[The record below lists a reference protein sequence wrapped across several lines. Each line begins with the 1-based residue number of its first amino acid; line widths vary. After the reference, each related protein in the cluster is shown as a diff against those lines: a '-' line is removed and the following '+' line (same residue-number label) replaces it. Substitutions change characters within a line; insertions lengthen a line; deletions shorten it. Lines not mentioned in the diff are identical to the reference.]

1 MDLADLGERGLVDR
15 RTGIMTVE
23 TRITFC
29 RICEATCGLEVDV
42 DVEKNRVVAIRPDPA
57 HVVSKGYVCVK
68 GTRWGATQHSP
79 DRVLHPLKRI
89 GDRFVEISWDQAIA
103 EIGAKLRSLIDR
115 YGPGVLAHF
124 VGSAGGAIVLSPM
137 FRVALYQAIGTRRM
151 YGTGTCDT
159 MNKFRVNGEMYGAPM
174 RLMYPDVDRSHFMLV
189 LGANPAVSG
198 NTLYHLPRAQE
209 RFAAITKRGGRVV
222 FVNPRRIETAA
233 AGEHVFIRPDTD
245 VFFLA
250 AFLNETIRSGH
261 VDRERIERF
270 MVGFE
275 RLAKSVEAWTPQRQ
289 ESVTGV
295 PAETLRALVRA
306 HSDAS
311 RSGLG
316 AALSMATGVNQGRS
330 GSPCFWLLEAIN
342 AVSGNLDRVGGT
354 LLGSG
359 LVDMGEAMKELA
371 LTYDRE
377 DGLPT
382 VSGIQPSGMLADD
395 ILGDPN
401 LPDDPKRIRAMIV
414 EASNPLLACSNPDGR
429 LDEAFASLELLVTID
444 LFRNEVGSLA
454 HYVLPATTWMERP
467 EIPYALQSF
476 AGACVTPYMIYAD
489 PVLEAPPDVRPE
501 WWIYLRLADALG
513 VTLFGNRLAS
523 AAAKLYAKLHFTAIG
538 RLLPGPEKLIDGMF
552 KQAGLPGIREM
563 AAKHPHGLLLPE
575 NRGDNFLGTDRV
587 LTPHKKV
594 DLAPAPIV
602 DAFEATAERFYAEE
616 LAQRDR
622 IKLIGMRQIKRMN
635 TASSNS
641 APLVRETTNFAYLSP
656 EDAARIG
663 VGNGDPVEVE
673 SAHGRIRIP
682 VRVSDEMM
690 PRTVAIPQCWGHA
703 KADGLSHASQ
713 HPGVNSNLLAGDG
726 LDHIEA
732 LSGMSHLSGILID
745 VRRAETGGT

>member
-1 MDLADLGERGLVDR
+1 
-15 RTGIMTVE
+15 MTVE

-42 DVEKNRVVAIRPDPA
+42 EDNRVVAIRPDPK
-57 HVVSKGYVCVK
+57 HVVSKGYACVK

-79 DRVLHPLKRI
+79 DRVLHPQKRV
-89 GDRFVEISWDQAIA
+89 GDRFVDVSWDQAIGEIA
-103 EIGAKLRSLIDR
+103 EKLRALIDR
-115 YGPGVLAHF
+115 HGPQVLAHF

-137 FRVALYQAIGTRRM
+137 FRTALFQAIGSRRM

-159 MNKFRVNGEMYGAPM
+159 MNKFRVNGEMYGAAM
-174 RLMYPDVDRSHFMLV
+174 RLMHPDVDHTHFMLI

-250 AFLNETIRSGH
+250 AFLNETIQRGH
-261 VDRERIERF
+261 VDRERVERY
-270 MVGFE
+270 MVGFD
-275 RLAKSVEAWTPQRQ
+275 RLAKSVEAFTPERQ
-289 ESVTGV
+289 ARVTGV
-295 PAETLRALVRA
+295 PAETLRELVRA

-311 RSGLG
+311 ASGRG

-330 GSPCFWLLEAIN
+330 GSPCYWLLEAIN
-342 AVSGNLDRVGGT
+342 AVSGNLDRKGGT

-359 LVDMGEAMKELA
+359 LVDMGAAMKELA
-371 LTYDRE
+371 LHFDRE
-377 DGLPT
+377 DGFPT
-382 VSGIQPSGMLADD
+382 VSGLQPSGMLADD
-395 ILGDPN
+395 ILGDPSV
-401 LPDDPKRIRAMIV
+401 PDDPKRIRAMIV
-414 EASNPLLACSNPDGR
+414 EASNPLLACSNPNGR
-429 LDEAFASLELLVTID
+429 LDEAFRKLDLLVTID

-467 EIPYALQSF
+467 EIPYALQTF
-476 AGACVTPYMIYAD
+476 VGACATPYMIYAD
-489 PVLEAPPDVRPE
+489 PVLEPPPDVRPE

-513 VTLFGNRLAS
+513 VTLFDNRLYS
-523 AAAKLYAKLHFTAIG
+523 AAAKLYARIHPGPLG
-538 RLLPGPEKLIDGMF
+538 RVLPGPEKLIDGMF

-563 AAKHPHGLLLPE
+563 AEKHPHGLLLPE
-575 NRGDNFLGTDRV
+575 NEGGNFLGTDRV
-587 LTPHKKV
+587 LTPHGRV
-594 DLAPAPIV
+594 DLAPEPIV
-602 DAFEATAERFYAEE
+602 AAFEATAERLYAEE
-616 LAQRDR
+616 LANRDR
-622 IKLIGMRQIKRMN
+622 LKLIGMRQLKRMN

-641 APLVRETTNFAYLSP
+641 APLVRETTNYAHLHP

-663 VGNGDPVEVE
+663 VGNGDPVDVE

-703 KADGLSHASQ
+703 KAEGLSHAKT
-713 HPGVNSNLLAGDG
+713 HPGVNSNFLAGDG
-726 LDHIEA
+726 PESIER

-745 VRRAETGGT
+745 VRRAAG

>member
-1 MDLADLGERGLVDR
+1 
-15 RTGIMTVE
+15 MTVE

-42 DVEKNRVVAIRPDPA
+42 EDNRVVAIRPDPK
-57 HVVSKGYVCVK
+57 HVVSRGFACVK

-79 DRVLHPLKRI
+79 DRVLHPQKRV
-89 GDRFVEISWDQAIA
+89 GDRFVDVSWDQAIGEIA
-103 EIGAKLRSLIDR
+103 EKLRALIDR
-115 YGPGVLAHF
+115 HGPQVLAHF

-137 FRVALYQAIGTRRM
+137 FRTALFQAIGSRRM

-159 MNKFRVNGEMYGAPM
+159 MNKFRVNGEMYGAAM
-174 RLMYPDVDRSHFMLV
+174 RLMHPDVDHTHFMLI

-250 AFLNETIRSGH
+250 AFLNETIQRGH
-261 VDRERIERF
+261 VDRERVERY
-270 MVGFE
+270 MVGFD
-275 RLAKSVEAWTPQRQ
+275 RLAKSVEAFTPERQ
-289 ESVTGV
+289 ARVTGV
-295 PAETLRALVRA
+295 PAETLRELVRA

-311 RSGLG
+311 ASGRG

-330 GSPCFWLLEAIN
+330 GSPCYWLLEAIN
-342 AVSGNLDRVGGT
+342 AVSGNLDRKGGT

-359 LVDMGEAMKELA
+359 LVDMGAAMKELA
-371 LTYDRE
+371 LRFDRE
-377 DGLPT
+377 DGFPT
-382 VSGIQPSGMLADD
+382 VSGLQPSGMLADD

-401 LPDDPKRIRAMIV
+401 VPDDPKRIRAMIV
-414 EASNPLLACSNPDGR
+414 EASNPLLACSNPSGR
-429 LDEAFASLELLVTID
+429 LELAFRKLDLLVTID
-444 LFRNEVGSLA
+444 LFRNEAGSLA

-467 EIPYALQSF
+467 EIPYALQTF
-476 AGACVTPYMIYAD
+476 VGACATPYMIYAD
-489 PVLEAPPDVRPE
+489 PVLEPPPDVRPE

-513 VTLFGNRLAS
+513 VTLFDNRLYS
-523 AAAKLYAKLHFTAIG
+523 AAAKLYARIHPGPLG
-538 RLLPGPEKLIDGMF
+538 RVLPGPEKLIDGMF
-552 KQAGLPGIREM
+552 KQAGLPGVREM
-563 AAKHPHGLLLPE
+563 AEKNPHGLLLPE
-575 NRGDNFLGTDRV
+575 NEGGNFLGTDRV
-587 LTPHKKV
+587 LTPHGRV
-594 DLAPAPIV
+594 DLAPEPIV
-602 DAFEATAERFYAEE
+602 AAFEATAERLYAEE
-616 LAQRDR
+616 LANRDR
-622 IKLIGMRQIKRMN
+622 LKLIGMRQLKRMN

-641 APLVRETTNFAYLSP
+641 APLVRETTNYAHLHP

-663 VGNGDPVEVE
+663 VGNGDPVDVE

-703 KADGLSHASQ
+703 KAEGLSHAKT
-713 HPGVNSNLLAGDG
+713 HPGVNSNFLAGDG
-726 LDHIEA
+726 PESIER

-745 VRRAETGGT
+745 VRRAAGDA

>member
-1 MDLADLGERGLVDR
+1 
-15 RTGIMTVE
+15 MTVE

-42 DVEKNRVVAIRPDPA
+42 EDNRVVAIRPDPK
-57 HVVSKGYVCVK
+57 HVVSRGFACVK

-79 DRVLHPLKRI
+79 DRVLHPQKRV
-89 GDRFVEISWDQAIA
+89 GDRFVDVSWDQAIGEIA
-103 EIGAKLRSLIDR
+103 EKLRALIDR
-115 YGPGVLAHF
+115 HGPQVLAHF

-137 FRVALYQAIGTRRM
+137 FRTALFQAIGSRRM

-159 MNKFRVNGEMYGAPM
+159 MNKFRVNGEMYGAAM
-174 RLMYPDVDRSHFMLV
+174 RLMHPDVDHTHFMLI

-250 AFLNETIRSGH
+250 AFLNETIQRGH
-261 VDRERIERF
+261 VDRERVERY
-270 MVGFE
+270 MVGFD
-275 RLAKSVEAWTPQRQ
+275 RLAKSVEAFTPERQ
-289 ESVTGV
+289 ARVTGV
-295 PAETLRALVRA
+295 PAETLRELVRA

-311 RSGLG
+311 ASGRG

-330 GSPCFWLLEAIN
+330 GSPCYWLLEAIN
-342 AVSGNLDRVGGT
+342 AVSGNLDRKGGT

-359 LVDMGEAMKELA
+359 LVDMGAAMKELA
-371 LTYDRE
+371 LRFDRE
-377 DGLPT
+377 DGFPT
-382 VSGIQPSGMLADD
+382 VSGLQPSGMLADD
-395 ILGDPN
+395 ILGDPSV
-401 LPDDPKRIRAMIV
+401 PDDPKRIRAMIV
-414 EASNPLLACSNPDGR
+414 EASNPLLACSNPSGR
-429 LDEAFASLELLVTID
+429 LELAFRKLDLLVTID

-467 EIPYALQSF
+467 EIPYALQTF
-476 AGACVTPYMIYAD
+476 VGACATPYMIYAD
-489 PVLEAPPDVRPE
+489 PVLEPPPDVRPE

-513 VTLFGNRLAS
+513 VTLFDNRLYS
-523 AAAKLYAKLHFTAIG
+523 AAAKLYARIHPGPLG
-538 RLLPGPEKLIDGMF
+538 RVLPGPEKLIDGMF
-552 KQAGLPGIREM
+552 KQAGLPGVREM
-563 AAKHPHGLLLPE
+563 AEKNPHGLLLPE
-575 NRGDNFLGTDRV
+575 NEGGNFLGTDRV
-587 LTPHKKV
+587 LTPHGRV
-594 DLAPAPIV
+594 DLAPEPIV
-602 DAFEATAERFYAEE
+602 AAFEATAERLYAEE
-616 LAQRDR
+616 LANRDR
-622 IKLIGMRQIKRMN
+622 LKLIGMRQLKRMN

-641 APLVRETTNFAYLSP
+641 APLVRETTNYAHLHP

-663 VGNGDPVEVE
+663 VGNGDPVDVE

-703 KADGLSHASQ
+703 KAEGLSHAKT
-713 HPGVNSNLLAGDG
+713 HPGVNSNFLAGDG
-726 LDHIEA
+726 PESIER

-745 VRRAETGGT
+745 VRRAAG

>member
-1 MDLADLGERGLVDR
+1 
-15 RTGIMTVE
+15 MTVE

-42 DVEKNRVVAIRPDPA
+42 EDNRVVAIRPDPK
-57 HVVSKGYVCVK
+57 HVVSKGYACVK

-79 DRVLHPLKRI
+79 DRVLHPQKRV
-89 GDRFVEISWDQAIA
+89 GDRFVDVSWEQAIG
-103 EIGAKLRSLIDR
+103 EIGEKLRGLIDR
-115 YGPGVLAHF
+115 FGPQVLAHF

-137 FRVALYQAIGTRRM
+137 FRTALFQAVGSRRL

-159 MNKFRVNGEMYGAPM
+159 MNKFRVNGEMYGAAM
-174 RLMYPDVDRSHFMLV
+174 RLMHPDVDHTHFMLI

-233 AGEHVFIRPDTD
+233 AGEHLFIRPDTD

-250 AFLNETIRSGH
+250 AFLNETIQRGH
-261 VDRERIERF
+261 VDHARVERY
-270 MVGFE
+270 MVGFD
-275 RLAKSVEAWTPQRQ
+275 RLAKSVEPWTPERQ
-289 ESVTGV
+289 ERVTGV
-295 PAETLRALVRA
+295 PAATLRELVRA
-306 HSDAS
+306 HAEAS
-311 RSGLG
+311 ASGRG

-330 GSPCFWLLEAIN
+330 GSPCYWLLEAIN
-342 AVSGNLDRVGGT
+342 AVSGNLDRKGGT

-359 LVDMGEAMKELA
+359 LIDMGAAMKELA
-371 LTYDRE
+371 LRYDRE
-377 DGLPT
+377 DGFPT
-382 VSGIQPSGMLADD
+382 VSGLQPSGMLADD
-395 ILGDPN
+395 ILGDPS

-414 EASNPLLACSNPDGR
+414 EASNPLLACSNPNGR
-429 LDEAFASLELLVTID
+429 LDAAFRKLDLLVTID

-467 EIPYALQSF
+467 EIPYALQTF
-476 AGACVTPYMIYAD
+476 VGACATPYIIYAD
-489 PVLEAPPDVRPE
+489 PVLEPPPDVRPE

-513 VTLFGNRLAS
+513 VTLFDNRLYS
-523 AAAKLYAKLHFTAIG
+523 AATKLYARLQPGPLG

-563 AAKHPHGLLLPE
+563 AEKHPHGLLLPE
-575 NRGDNFLGTDRV
+575 NEGGNFLGTDRV
-587 LTPHKKV
+587 LTPHRKV
-594 DLAPAPIV
+594 DLAPEPIV
-602 DAFEATAERFYAEE
+602 AAFEATAERFYAEE
-616 LAQRDR
+616 LANRER
-622 IKLIGMRQIKRMN
+622 LKLIGMRQLKRMN

-641 APLVRETTNFAYLSP
+641 APLVRETTNYAYLHP

-663 VGNGDPVEVE
+663 VANGDPVAVE
-673 SAHGRIRIP
+673 SDHGRIRIP

-703 KADGLSHASQ
+703 KAEGLSHAKT
-713 HPGVNSNLLAGDG
+713 HPGVNSNLLAPDG
-726 LDHIEA
+726 PESIER

-745 VRRAETGGT
+745 VRRATGGGA

>member
-1 MDLADLGERGLVDR
+1 
-15 RTGIMTVE
+15 MTVE
-23 TRITFC
+23 TRLTFC

-42 DVEKNRVVAIRPDPA
+42 EVEANRVVAIRPDPK
-57 HVVSKGYVCVK
+57 HVVSKGYACVK

-79 DRVLHPLKRI
+79 DRVLHPLKRV
-89 GDRFVEISWDQAIA
+89 GDRFVEISWDQAIS

-115 YGPGVLAHF
+115 YGPKVLAHF

-137 FRVALYQAIGTRRM
+137 VRVALYQAIGTRRM

-159 MNKFRVNGEMYGAPM
+159 MNKFRVNDEMYGAAM
-174 RLMYPDVDRSHFMLV
+174 RLMYPDVDHTHFMLI

-198 NTLYHLPRAQE
+198 NTLYHLPRSQE

-222 FVNPRRIETAA
+222 FLNPRRIETAA

-250 AFLNETIRSGH
+250 AFLSETIRNGH
-261 VDRERIERF
+261 VDRDRVEKH

-275 RLAKSVEAWTPQRQ
+275 RLARSVEAWTPERQ
-289 ESVTGV
+289 ERVTGV
-295 PAETLRALVRA
+295 PAATLRELVRA
-306 HSDAS
+306 HADAS
-311 RSGLG
+311 RSGKG

-330 GSPCFWLLEAIN
+330 GSPCFWLLESIN
-342 AVSGNLDRVGGT
+342 AISGNLDRRGGT

-401 LPDDPKRIRAMIV
+401 VPDDPKRIRAMIV

-429 LDEAFASLELLVTID
+429 LDRAFESLELLVTID

-454 HYVLPATTWMERP
+454 HYVLPAQTWMERP

-476 AGACVTPYMIYAD
+476 AGACATPYITYAD

-513 VTLFGNRLAS
+513 VTLFGNRLTS
-523 AAAKLYAKLHFTAIG
+523 TAAKLYARLCHSPIR
-538 RLLPGPEKLIDGMF
+538 RLLPGPEKIFDGMF
-552 KQAGLPGIREM
+552 KKAGLPGIAEMRE
-563 AAKHPHGLLLPE
+563 KHPHGLLLPE

-594 DLAPAPIV
+594 DLAPTPLV
-602 DAFEATAERFYAEE
+602 EAFEATAEPFYAEE
-616 LAQRDR
+616 LANRER

-641 APLVRETTNFAYLSP
+641 TALVRESTNHAWLSP
-656 EDAARIG
+656 EDAATIG
-663 VGNGDPVEVE
+663 VSNGETVEVE
-673 SAHGRIRIP
+673 SEHGRIRIP
-682 VRVSDEMM
+682 VRISDEMM

-703 KADGLSHASQ
+703 KADGLSHAAK

-726 LDHIEA
+726 PEHIEA

-745 VRRAETGGT
+745 VRRVPAA

>member
-1 MDLADLGERGLVDR
+1 
-15 RTGIMTVE
+15 MTVE
-23 TRITFC
+23 TRLTFC

-42 DVEKNRVVAIRPDPA
+42 EVEANRVVAIRPDPK
-57 HVVSKGYVCVK
+57 HVVSKGYACVK

-79 DRVLHPLKRI
+79 DRVLHPLKRV
-89 GDRFVEISWDQAIA
+89 GDRFVEISWDQAIG

-115 YGPGVLAHF
+115 YGPNVLAHF

-137 FRVALYQAIGTRRM
+137 VRVALYQAIGTRRM

-159 MNKFRVNGEMYGAPM
+159 MNKFRVNDEMYGAAM
-174 RLMYPDVDRSHFMLV
+174 RLMYPDVDHTHFMLI

-198 NTLYHLPRAQE
+198 NTLYHLPRSQE
-209 RFAAITKRGGRVV
+209 RFAAIGKRGGRVV
-222 FVNPRRIETAA
+222 FLNPRRIETAA

-250 AFLNETIRSGH
+250 AFLNETIRHGH
-261 VDRERIERF
+261 VDRARVEKH

-275 RLAKSVEAWTPQRQ
+275 RLAKSVEAWTPERQ
-289 ESVTGV
+289 ERVTGV
-295 PAETLRALVRA
+295 PAATLRDLVRA
-306 HSDAS
+306 HAEAS
-311 RSGLG
+311 RSGKG

-330 GSPCFWLLEAIN
+330 GSPCFWLLESIN
-342 AVSGNLDRVGGT
+342 AISGNLDRQGGT

-371 LTYDRE
+371 LTWDRE

-401 LPDDPKRIRAMIV
+401 VADDPKRIRAMIV

-429 LDEAFASLELLVTID
+429 LDRAFESLELLVTID

-454 HYVLPATTWMERP
+454 HYVLPAQTWMERP

-476 AGACVTPYMIYAD
+476 AGACATPYITYAD

-501 WWIYLRLADALG
+501 WWIYLRLADTLG
-513 VTLFGNRLAS
+513 VTLFGNCLTS
-523 AAAKLYAKLHFTAIG
+523 TAAKLYARLCHSPLG
-538 RLLPGPEKLIDGMF
+538 RILPGPEKIFDGMF
-552 KQAGLPGIREM
+552 KKAGLPGLAEMRE
-563 AAKHPHGLLLPE
+563 KHPHGLLLPE

-594 DLAPAPIV
+594 DLAPAPII
-602 DAFEATAERFYAEE
+602 DAFEATAEIFYAEE
-616 LAQRDR
+616 LANRER

-641 APLVRETTNFAYLSP
+641 TALVREPTNHAYLSS
-656 EDAARIG
+656 EDAAKIG
-663 VGNGDPVEVE
+663 VSNGETVEVE

-682 VRVSDEMM
+682 VRISDEMM
-690 PRTVAIPQCWGHA
+690 PRTIAIPQCWGHA
-703 KADGLSHASQ
+703 KADGLSHAAK

-726 LDHIEA
+726 PEHIEA

-745 VRRAETGGT
+745 VRRVPAA

>member
-1 MDLADLGERGLVDR
+1 
-15 RTGIMTVE
+15 
-23 TRITFC
+23 
-29 RICEATCGLEVDV
+29 
-42 DVEKNRVVAIRPDPA
+42 
-57 HVVSKGYVCVK
+57 S
-68 GTRWGATQHSP
+68 
-79 DRVLHPLKRI
+79 
-89 GDRFVEISWDQAIA
+89 
-103 EIGAKLRSLIDR
+103 EIGAKLSRLIDR
-115 YGPGVLAHF
+115 YGPNALAHF

-137 FRVALYQAIGTRRM
+137 VRVALYQAIGTRRM

-159 MNKFRVNGEMYGAPM
+159 MNKFRVNDEMYGAAM
-174 RLMYPDVDRSHFMLV
+174 RLMYPDVDHTHFMLV

-222 FVNPRRIETAA
+222 FLNPRRIETAA
-233 AGEHVFIRPDTD
+233 AGEHLFIRPDTD
-245 VFFLA
+245 VYFLA

-261 VDRERIERF
+261 VDRERVEKF

-275 RLAKSVEAWTPQRQ
+275 RLAKSVEAWTPERQ
-289 ESVTGV
+289 ERVTGV
-295 PAETLRALVRA
+295 PAATLRELVQA
-306 HSDAS
+306 HSEAS
-311 RSGLG
+311 RSGRG

-330 GSPCFWLLEAIN
+330 GSPCFWLLESIN
-342 AVSGNLDRVGGT
+342 AISGNLDRRGGT

-371 LTYDRE
+371 LTFDRE

-401 LPDDPKRIRAMIV
+401 VPDDPKRIRAMIV

-429 LDEAFASLELLVTID
+429 LDRAFESLELLVTID

-454 HYVLPATTWMERP
+454 HYVLPAQTWMERP

-476 AGACVTPYMIYAD
+476 AGACATPYIIYAD

-513 VTLFGNRLAS
+513 VTLFGNRLTS
-523 AAAKLYAKLHFTAIG
+523 AAAKLYARLRYSPLG
-538 RLLPGPEKLIDGMF
+538 RFLPGPEKIFDGLF
-552 KQAGLPGIREM
+552 RKAGLPGVAEMRE
-563 AAKHPHGLLLPE
+563 KHPHGLLLPE
-575 NRGDNFLGTDRV
+575 NPGDNFLGTDRV

-602 DAFEATAERFYAEE
+602 DAFEASAETYYAEE
-616 LAQRDR
+616 LAARER
-622 IKLIGMRQIKRMN
+622 IKLIGIRQLKRMN

-641 APLVRETTNFAYLSP
+641 PALVRETTNYAYLSP
-656 EDAARIG
+656 DDAAKIG
-663 VGNGDPVEVE
+663 ISNGELVEVE

-682 VRVSDEMM
+682 ARISDEMM

-703 KADGLSHASQ
+703 KADGLSHAAK

-726 LDHIEA
+726 PEHIEA
-732 LSGMSHLSGILID
+732 LSGMSHLSGIL
-745 VRRAETGGT
+745 VSLRRA

>member
-1 MDLADLGERGLVDR
+1 
-15 RTGIMTVE
+15 MTVE

-42 DVEKNRVVAIRPDPA
+42 EDNRVVAIRPDPK
-57 HVVSKGYVCVK
+57 HVVSKGYACVK

-79 DRVLHPLKRI
+79 DRVLHPQKRV
-89 GDRFVEISWDQAIA
+89 GDRFVDVSWDQAIG
-103 EIGAKLRSLIDR
+103 EIGDKLRGLIDR
-115 YGPGVLAHF
+115 FGPQVLAHF

-137 FRVALYQAIGTRRM
+137 FRTALFQAVGSRRL

-159 MNKFRVNGEMYGAPM
+159 MNKFRVNGEMYGAAM
-174 RLMYPDVDRSHFMLV
+174 RLMHPDVDHTHFMLI

-233 AGEHVFIRPDTD
+233 AGEHLFIRPDTD

-250 AFLNETIRSGH
+250 AFLNETIQRGH
-261 VDRERIERF
+261 VDHARVERY
-270 MVGFE
+270 MVGFD
-275 RLAKSVEAWTPQRQ
+275 RLAKSVEPWTPERQ
-289 ESVTGV
+289 ERVTGV
-295 PAETLRALVRA
+295 PAATLRELVRA
-306 HSDAS
+306 HAEAS
-311 RSGLG
+311 ASGRG

-330 GSPCFWLLEAIN
+330 GSPCYWLLEAIN
-342 AVSGNLDRVGGT
+342 AVSGNLDRKGGT

-359 LVDMGEAMKELA
+359 LIDMGAAMKELA
-371 LTYDRE
+371 LRYDRE
-377 DGLPT
+377 DGFPT
-382 VSGIQPSGMLADD
+382 VSGLQPSGMLADD
-395 ILGDPN
+395 ILGDPS

-414 EASNPLLACSNPDGR
+414 EASNPLLACSNPNGR
-429 LDEAFASLELLVTID
+429 LDAAFRKLDLLVTID

-467 EIPYALQSF
+467 EIPYALQTF
-476 AGACVTPYMIYAD
+476 VGACATPYIIYAD
-489 PVLEAPPDVRPE
+489 PVLEPPPDVRPE

-513 VTLFGNRLAS
+513 VTLFDNRLYS
-523 AAAKLYAKLHFTAIG
+523 AATKLYARLQPGPLG

-563 AAKHPHGLLLPE
+563 AEKHPHGLLLPE
-575 NRGDNFLGTDRV
+575 NEGGNFLGTDRV
-587 LTPHKKV
+587 LTPHRKV
-594 DLAPAPIV
+594 DLAPEPIV
-602 DAFEATAERFYAEE
+602 AAFEATAERFYAEE
-616 LAQRDR
+616 LANRER
-622 IKLIGMRQIKRMN
+622 LKLIGMRQLKRMN

-641 APLVRETTNFAYLSP
+641 APLVRETTNYAYLHP

-663 VGNGDPVEVE
+663 VANGDPVEVE
-673 SAHGRIRIP
+673 SDHGRIRIP

-703 KADGLSHASQ
+703 KAEGLSHAKT
-713 HPGVNSNLLAGDG
+713 HPGVNSNLLAPDG
-726 LDHIEA
+726 PESIER

-745 VRRAETGGT
+745 VRRATGGGA

>member
-1 MDLADLGERGLVDR
+1 MG
-15 RTGIMTVE
+15 VE
-23 TRITFC
+23 TKITFC

-42 DVEKNRVVAIRPDPA
+42 EANRVEAIRPDPK
-57 HVVSKGYVCVK
+57 HVVSKGYACVK
-68 GTRWGATQHSP
+68 GTRWGTTQHSP
-79 DRVLHPLKRI
+79 DRVLHPLKRV
-89 GDRFVEISWDQAIA
+89 GDEFVEISWDQAIF

-115 YGPGVLAHF
+115 YGPKTLAHF
-124 VGSAGGAIVLSPM
+124 VGSAGGAILMSPM

-159 MNKFRVNGEMYGAPM
+159 MNKFRVNGEMYGAAM
-174 RLMYPDVDRSHFMLV
+174 RLMYPDVEHARFMLV

-209 RFAAITKRGGRVV
+209 RFAAIVKRGGRVV
-222 FVNPRRIETAA
+222 FLNPRRIETSA
-233 AGEHVFIRPDTD
+233 AGEHLFIRPDTD

-250 AFLNETIRSGH
+250 AFLNETIQNGF
-261 VDRERIERF
+261 VDRARVEQH

-275 RLAKSVEAWTPQRQ
+275 RLAKSVQAWTPERQ
-289 ESVTGV
+289 ARVTGV
-295 PAETLRALVRA
+295 PAETLRDLVRA
-306 HSDAS
+306 HSEAS
-311 RSGLG
+311 RRNATEGGGG

-342 AVSGNLDRVGGT
+342 AVSGNLDRQGGT

-382 VSGIQPSGMLADD
+382 VSGLQPSGMLADD

-401 LPDDPKRIRAMIV
+401 VADDPKRIRAMIV

-429 LDEAFASLELLVTID
+429 LDRAFESLELLVTID

-476 AGACVTPYMIYAD
+476 AGACATPYIIYAD
-489 PVLEAPPDVRPE
+489 PVLKAPPDVRPE

-513 VTLFGNRLAS
+513 VTLFGKPLVS
-523 AAAKLYAKLHFTAIG
+523 AAAKLYA
-538 RLLPGPEKLIDGMF
+538 RLAFGPLRRFLPGPEKMIDGMF
-552 KQAGLPGIREM
+552 KKAGLPGIAEM
-563 AAKHPHGLLLPE
+563 RTKHPHGLLLPE
-575 NRGDNFLGTDRV
+575 NEGGNFLGTNRV
-587 LTPHKKV
+587 LTSHKKV

-602 DAFEATAERFYAEE
+602 DAFEATAERYFAEE

-622 IKLIGMRQIKRMN
+622 LKLIGMRQLKRMN

-641 APLVRETTNFAYLSP
+641 AALVRDTTNYAYLHP

-663 VGNGDPVEVE
+663 VANGEPVEVE

-703 KADGLSHASQ
+703 KAEGLSHAAK

-726 LDHIEA
+726 PAHIEA

-745 VRRAETGGT
+745 VRRAAS

>member
-1 MDLADLGERGLVDR
+1 
-15 RTGIMTVE
+15 MTLE
-23 TRITFC
+23 TRLTFC

-42 DVEKNRVVAIRPDPA
+42 ENNRVAAIRPDPK
-57 HVVSKGYVCVK
+57 HVVSKGYACVK
-68 GTRWGATQHSP
+68 GTRWGDTQHSP
-79 DRVLHPLKRI
+79 DRVLHPLKRV
-89 GDRFVEISWDQAIA
+89 GDRFVEISWDQAID
-103 EIGAKLRSLIDR
+103 EIAAKLRSLIDR
-115 YGPGVLAHF
+115 YGPKVLAHF

-137 FRVALYQAIGTRRM
+137 VRVALYQAIGTRRM

-159 MNKFRVNGEMYGAPM
+159 MNKFRVNDEMYGAAM
-174 RLMYPDVDRSHFMLV
+174 RLMYPDVDRTHFMLV

-198 NTLYHLPRAQE
+198 NTLYHLPRSQE

-222 FVNPRRIETAA
+222 FLNPRRIETAA
-233 AGEHVFIRPDTD
+233 SGEHVFIRPDTD

-250 AFLNETIRSGH
+250 AFLNETIQHGH
-261 VDRERIERF
+261 VDRERVEKY

-275 RLAKSVEAWTPQRQ
+275 RLAKSVEAWTPERQ
-289 ESVTGV
+289 ERVTGV
-295 PAETLRALVRA
+295 PAATLRELVRA
-306 HSDAS
+306 HSEAS
-311 RSGLG
+311 SSAAG

-330 GSPCFWLLEAIN
+330 GSPCFWLLESIN
-342 AVSGNLDRVGGT
+342 AVSGNLDRQGGT

-359 LVDMGEAMKELA
+359 LIDMGEAMKELA

-401 LPDDPKRIRAMIV
+401 RPDDPKRIRAMIV

-429 LDEAFASLELLVTID
+429 LDRAFESLELLVTID

-454 HYVLPATTWMERP
+454 HYVLPAQTWMERP

-476 AGACVTPYMIYAD
+476 AGACATPYITYAD

-513 VTLFGNRLAS
+513 VTLFGSRLTS
-523 AAAKLYAKLHFTAIG
+523 AAAKLYAHLRYSAVG
-538 RLLPGPEKLIDGMF
+538 RFLPGPEKLFDGMF
-552 KQAGLPGIREM
+552 KKARLPGIAEMRE
-563 AAKHPHGLLLPE
+563 KHPHGLLLPE
-575 NRGDNFLGTDRV
+575 NRGGNFLGTDRV
-587 LTPHKKV
+587 LTPNKKV

-602 DAFEATAERFYAEE
+602 AAFEETAERFYADE
-616 LAQRDR
+616 LANRER
-622 IKLIGMRQIKRMN
+622 LKLIGMRQIKRMN

-641 APLVRETTNFAYLSP
+641 AALVRESTNFAYLSP
-656 EDAARIG
+656 QDAAKIG
-663 VGNGDPVEVE
+663 VANGETVEVE
-673 SAHGRIRIP
+673 STHGRIRIP

-703 KADGLSHASQ
+703 KAEGLSHAAK

-726 LDHIEA
+726 PEHIEA

-745 VRRAETGGT
+745 VRRATSSGA